1 MVAFN
6 NSYDES
12 WTLEPKSIF
21 GDYTRKQTDLRF
33 EALYKSIEASFR
45 GLEPFRNLNRNLV
58 SEYAGPAYG
67 DGKGDKKRK
76 YLNMTAQL
84 VDAYMMLLAANR
96 PQAEIST
103 RFEALRG
110 YAHHFEIGLNNLVGE
125 IGLEFTIRRWVLDAF
140 FCIGII
146 KLHQKDAGEIQFE
159 KNLWMDPGTPFASNV
174 SLDNFVYD
182 AGAKSWGELRWAGDL
197 YRVPLD
203 DIKKGVEIGMYDP
216 DVAAEIMPTSKF
228 RVDNERLESYSK
240 GNEVDLDEFEPMVDL
255 ADVWV
260 KRDRRIYTFVVTD
273 RTKFCIKNATPLA
286 SMEWEDPETGPY
298 HILGFNEIP
307 ENIMPVG
314 MASHFD
320 EMDRLINSLIRKEA
334 RKAQRQKDHTI
345 YNSQGATT
353 ARQMK
358 NNPDGGLILGDP
370 DGIANVSTG
379 GSNPGNMM
387 FIGNIIELYKN
398 ACGGLDTLRGTG
410 AAAGTVGQ
418 EQLIHDAANRA
429 IAQMQYRVM
438 DATRRLLKS
447 LAFML
452 WTDEF
457 KEITGQL
464 EVEGTGYAADATW
477 KPGDREGNFLDYN
490 FDVNVF
496 SMTYRPP
503 AQRASELMQYVQNVI
518 APLQPTMAQQGGI
531 LDVAELNNIMADL
544 TGMKEYRRIV
554 TFTTPPA
561 EDSASP
567 TTSVKPP
574 NTSRTYNRSIPS
586 GTAQGAGQV
595 MQQQWASMA
604 NSNGGASEAPTG

>member
-6 NSYDES
+6 NDFDDS
-12 WTLEPKSIF
+12 WQIEPKSIF
-21 GDYTRKQTDLRF
+21 GEYSRKESDVKF
-33 EALYKSIEASFR
+33 ESLYKSIEASFR
-45 GLEPFRNLNRNLV
+45 GLEPFRNLNRRLV
-58 SEYAGPAYG
+58 REYAGPAYG
-67 DGKGDKKRK
+67 ECETKRK

-84 VDAYMMLLAANR
+84 VDAYTMLLAANKPKADVTTRYDSLR
-96 PQAEIST
+96 PFAK
-103 RFEALRG
+103 
-110 YAHHFEIGLNNLVGE
+110 HFEIGVNNLIAE

-140 FCIGII
+140 FCVGII

-182 AGAKSWGELRWAGDL
+182 AGATSWGEIRWAGDM
-197 YRVPLD
+197 YRVPLA

-216 DVAAEIMPTSKF
+216 DVAKEIVPTSKY
-228 RVDNERLESYSK
+228 RVDKERLEAYSQ
-240 GNEVDLDEFEPMVDL
+240 GNEVDLDEFQPMVDL
-255 ADVWV
+255 ADVWI
-260 KRDRRIYTFVVTD
+260 KRDRRIYTFVITD
-273 RTKFCIKNATPLA
+273 RTKFCIKGQAPLA
-286 SMEWEDPETGPY
+286 SMEWDDPEAGPY
-298 HILGFNEIP
+298 HILGFNEVP

-314 MASHFD
+314 PAVHMD
-320 EMDRLINSLIRKEA
+320 ELDRLINSLLRKEA

-345 YNSQGATT
+345 YRAQGADT
-353 ARQMK
+353 AKRMR

-370 DGIANVSTG
+370 EGIAYVSEG

-387 FIGNIIELYKN
+387 FLGNCIELYKN

-410 AAAGTVGQ
+410 AAADTVGQ

-447 LAFML
+447 LGYML

-457 KEITGQL
+457 KEITGQF
-464 EVEGTGYAADATW
+464 EVEGAKYSAPTTW

-503 AQRASELMQYVQNVI
+503 AQKADTLTQYMERVVI
-518 APLQPTMAQQGGI
+518 PLQPMMAQQGGMVN
-531 LDVAELNNIMADL
+531 VAELNNIMAEL
-544 TGMKEYRRIV
+544 TGMDEYKRIV
-554 TFTTPPA
+554 TFTTPPS
-561 EDSASP
+561 EEGP
-567 TTSVKPP
+567 TPSSSVKPP

-595 MQQQWASMA
+595 MQQQWAAMA
-604 NSNGGASEAPTG
+604 NSSGGASMAPAG